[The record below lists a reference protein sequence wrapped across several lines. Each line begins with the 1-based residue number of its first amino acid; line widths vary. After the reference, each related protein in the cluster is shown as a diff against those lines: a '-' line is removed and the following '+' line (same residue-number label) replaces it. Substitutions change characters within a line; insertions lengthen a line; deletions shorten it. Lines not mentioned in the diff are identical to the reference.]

1 MKRSKQVTITISALI
16 VTSLLISSSVSAH
29 PGFGPGRMGMMGAR
43 TRLME
48 ELQLAPDQKAQVEAI
63 FINSRETTRTLHR
76 QLWEKQTALR
86 ETARTEP
93 FDEARVR
100 SQAQEVADLQAQLIV
115 AHAQLMNQARSV
127 LTEGQKTKLGQ
138 LLAERLQRF
147 REWRQQH
154 MGRPEQPQ
162 S

>member
-1 MKRSKQVTITISALI
+1 MKRSKRVKITISALM
-16 VTSLLISSSVSAH
+16 VTGLLISSSVSAH

-43 TRLME
+43 ARLLE
-48 ELQLAPDQKAQVEAI
+48 ELQLAPDQKAQVESI
-63 FINSRETTRTLHR
+63 FVNSQETIRTLHR
-76 QLWEKQTALR
+76 QLWEKQAALS
-86 ETARTEP
+86 EIARTEP

-100 SQAQEVADLQAQLIV
+100 SQAQEVANLQTQLMV
-115 AHAQLMNQARSV
+115 ARAQLMNQARSV